1 VRELE
6 IEIQDLALEDAEALF
21 QFELANRTYF
31 SSMVPDRGDDY
42 FVYEN
47 FLKRL
52 VLLLKEQEEGTSQ
65 FFLIKDTSGEI
76 LGRINIADVDKNG
89 VGELGYRV
97 GKMSAGK
104 GVAGRA
110 VRILI
115 EAGSDDGKIT
125 GLTAKTTRNNIP
137 SRKVLERNGF
147 KLERVEEAGAV
158 YKGEKLDF
166 FHYRLIF

>member
-1 VRELE
+1 ME
-6 IEIQDLALEDAEALF
+6 IKIEDLAMEDAEALF
-21 QFELANRTYF
+21 QFELVNRSFF
-31 SSMVPDRGDDY
+31 SSQVPDRGDDF
-42 FVYEN
+42 FVYGN

-52 VLLLKEQEEGTSQ
+52 ALLLKEQEEGTSR

-76 LGRINIADVDKNG
+76 LGRINIADVDKNR

-97 GKMSAGK
+97 GEIAAGK
-104 GVAGRA
+104 GVAGKA
-110 VRILI
+110 VRMLI
-115 EAGSDDGKIT
+115 EKVSADGKIK

-137 SRKVLERNGF
+137 SRKVLDKNGF